1 MKHPVRQE
9 IVDEIKAKATTWTPR
24 EVHENHL
31 HEIPVEQL
39 KSKLGY
45 LGVEESGNLIN
56 SFLGSFAQA
65 GKYFSAKDSHKL

>member
-1 MKHPVRQE
+1 
-9 IVDEIKAKATTWTPR
+9 
-24 EVHENHL
+24 L

-45 LGVEESGNLIN
+45 LGVEESGTFIN
-56 SFLGSFAQA
+56 SFLGSLAQA